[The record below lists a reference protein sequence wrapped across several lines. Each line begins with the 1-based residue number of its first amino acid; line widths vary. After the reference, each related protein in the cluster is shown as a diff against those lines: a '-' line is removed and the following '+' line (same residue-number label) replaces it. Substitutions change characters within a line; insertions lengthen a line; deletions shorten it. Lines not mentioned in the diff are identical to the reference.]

1 VGTFAVST
9 WFGALAATAV
19 VLAAIYLLWSYQRM
33 AFGPVRE
40 EHRSLP
46 DVSLREVV
54 VLAPVLAL
62 LLVFGVTPSLL
73 TDRIDP
79 ATETVIARVAPDP
92 LQTTDVG
99 NAARLSVTGEAAP

>member
-1 VGTFAVST
+1 
-9 WFGALAATAV
+9 
-19 VLAAIYLLWSYQRM
+19 M

-40 EHRSLP
+40 EHRILH

-62 LLVFGVTPSLL
+62 LLVFGVAPKLL

-79 ATETVIARVAPDP
+79 ATEAVIARVAPDHRI
-92 LQTTDVG
+92 DVG
-99 NAARLSVTGEAAP
+99 VSERLTGIFTLDTEAAP